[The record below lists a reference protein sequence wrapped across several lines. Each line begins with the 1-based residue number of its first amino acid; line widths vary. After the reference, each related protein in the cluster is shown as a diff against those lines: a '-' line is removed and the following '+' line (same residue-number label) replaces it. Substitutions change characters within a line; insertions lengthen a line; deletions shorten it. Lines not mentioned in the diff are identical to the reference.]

1 MRGCT
6 RRESARPLWRRVL
19 RPAAMMTRM
28 PCSCGKT
35 SEVPDAF
42 SPGEI
47 ASVTCPA
54 CGKSSMM
61 RSPLHVTE
69 DDMVSELRASGLDA
83 SVLGIET
90 SPPKDGVPPALGG
103 LPCLQL
109 TQFSLTDATGSPVAV
124 EWLGRR
130 LGAPGASPS

>member
-1 MRGCT
+1 
-6 RRESARPLWRRVL
+6 
-19 RPAAMMTRM
+19 MMTRM

-69 DDMVSELRASGLDA
+69 DDMVSELRASGLAERCRALAADEEA
-83 SVLGIET
+83 AP
-90 SPPKDGVPPALGG
+90 PPK
-103 LPCLQL
+103 
-109 TQFSLTDATGSPVAV
+109 
-124 EWLGRR
+124 R
-130 LGAPGASPS
+130 APGRAVRGPPRK